1 MRSSSSWESG
11 APRMSSRS
19 RRDAGGIRTFRFAAA
34 SVPCEVSVGVGAL
47 ARLPAA
53 LARIAP
59 GRWLVVS
66 SAPVLAAQ
74 GRRLSEALGGMTAL
88 DAESLLVPD
97 GEAAKSWTVLGKL
110 LSEMA
115 RRGLARDGG
124 VVAFGGGT
132 VGDVAGL
139 AASLALRGVPVVQVP
154 TTLLAA
160 ADSALGGKTAVN
172 LPAGK
177 NLAGTFHHPR
187 LVCVDP
193 RLLSSL
199 SERDHRSG
207 LAEVLKSA
215 LLSAS
220 FWRRLPDLVEGLA
233 SRDELALAEAVER
246 SLRVKADVVSRDPDE
261 ARGLRHVLNLG
272 HTVAHALE
280 GASGYRLRH
289 GEAVAWGLLAAV
301 RLSVARGHLP
311 ERSAA
316 RIEGL
321 VRGLLK
327 PPPLPVAV
335 RRGWP
340 ALLGADK
347 KRDREGLRDVLLAGP
362 GRPLLGRVT
371 AEELVA
377 SLPDEAGS

>member
-1 MRSSSSWESG
+1 
-11 APRMSSRS
+11 MSSRS
-19 RRDAGGIRTFRFAAA
+19 RPDARGLRTFRFVAAG
-34 SVPCEVSVGVGAL
+34 VPCEVAVGTGAL
-47 ARLPAA
+47 ALLPGA
-53 LARIAP
+53 LGSIAP
-59 GRWLVVS
+59 GRWLVIS

-74 GRRLSEALGGMTAL
+74 GHRLAEALEGVSAL
-88 DAESLLVPD
+88 DPEPLLVPN

-207 LAEVLKSA
+207 LAEVVKSA
-215 LLSAS
+215 LLSES
-220 FWRRLPDLVEGLA
+220 FWGRLPGLVDALA
-233 SRDELALAEAVER
+233 ARDESALAEAVER
-246 SLRVKADVVSRDPDE
+246 SLRVKADVVARDPDE
-261 ARGLRHVLNLG
+261 ARGLRHTLNLG

-289 GEAVAWGLLAAV
+289 GEAVAWGLLAAL
-301 RLSVARGHLP
+301 RLSASRGLLSG
-311 ERSAA
+311 RTAA

-327 PPPLPVAV
+327 PPPLSGAV

-362 GRPLLGRVT
+362 GQPLLERIT
-371 AEELVA
+371 AGELVA
-377 SLPDEAGS
+377 SLPDGTGS

>member
-1 MRSSSSWESG
+1 M
-11 APRMSSRS
+11 
-19 RRDAGGIRTFRFAAA
+19 
-34 SVPCEVSVGVGAL
+34 
-47 ARLPAA
+47 
-53 LARIAP
+53 
-59 GRWLVVS
+59 
-66 SAPVLAAQ
+66 PVLTAQ
-74 GRRLSEALGGMTAL
+74 GHRLSEALGGASAI
-88 DAESLLVPD
+88 DPEPLLVPD

-110 LSEMA
+110 LSGMA

-220 FWRRLPDLVEGLA
+220 FWRRLPSLAEGLA
-233 SRDELALAEAVER
+233 ARKEPALVEAVWQ
-246 SLRVKADVVSRDPDE
+246 SLRVKADIVSRDPDE
-261 ARGLRHVLNLG
+261 ALGLRHVLNLG

-289 GEAVAWGLLAAV
+289 GEAVAWGLLAAL
-301 RLSVARGHLP
+301 RLSAARGFLP
-311 ERSAA
+311 ERTAA

-321 VRGLLK
+321 VRELLK
-327 PPPLPVAV
+327 PPPLSGSV

-347 KRDREGLRDVLLAGP
+347 KRDLGGLRDILLEGP
-362 GRPLLGRVT
+362 GRPRLERVT
-371 AEELVA
+371 AAEIVA
-377 SLPDEAGS
+377 SLPTEAGS